1 MKTYIIQL
9 EDKNQF
15 LFDNFNDLANSVT
28 QFMMDYEINNPNIF
42 DNVDTDFYNY
52 NFFNKK

>member
-52 NFFNKK
+52 NFFNKN

>member
-1 MKTYIIQL
+1 MKNYIIQL
-9 EDKNQF
+9 EDGNQF
-15 LFDNFNDLANSVT
+15 LFDNLNDLENSVT

-52 NFFNKK
+52 NFFNKN

>member
-1 MKTYIIQL
+1 MKNYIIQL
-9 EDKNQF
+9 EDGNQF
-15 LFDNFNDLANSVT
+15 FFDNFNDLANSVT